1 MLSEAARAEI
11 LALAERYPEGRQ
23 KSAVMPALYVVQGE
37 VGWLPPEA
45 LTEVAELLE
54 LPPVHVAAV
63 ASFYTMY
70 EKQPVGEHVVDV
82 CCSPSCMLC
91 GSYEI
96 LEHMTKKLG
105 IKPGETTPDGKITL
119 REQECIGACAQ
130 APALQVDYRF
140 HEHLTPEMVDEII
153 AALQNGNGS
162 DG

>member
-1 MLSEAARAEI
+1 MLSEAARDEI
-11 LALAERYPEGRQ
+11 LALAKRYPEGRQ

-37 VGWLPPEA
+37 LGWLPPAA
-45 LTEVAELLE
+45 LREVAELLS
-54 LPPVHVAAV
+54 LAPVHVAAV

-91 GSYEI
+91 GSYDI
-96 LEHMTKKLG
+96 LKYMQGKLG
-105 IKPGETTPDGKITL
+105 IQPGETTPDGQITL
-119 REQECIGACAQ
+119 REQECIGACAN

-140 HEHLTPEMVDEII
+140 HENLTPEMVDQLLAE
-153 AALQNGNGS
+153 LQQRSGS